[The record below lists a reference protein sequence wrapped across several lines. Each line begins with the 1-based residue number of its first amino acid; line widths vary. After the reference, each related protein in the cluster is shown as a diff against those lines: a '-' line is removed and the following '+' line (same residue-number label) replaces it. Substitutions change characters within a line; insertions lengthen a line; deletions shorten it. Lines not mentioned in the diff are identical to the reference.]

1 MKVLFIIL
9 SFWSMVAVANGT
21 YDLAMNEGCES
32 GKNVSG
38 DTWHPYT
45 KDVDKYVQDAYYKAG
60 WDDSFNKCK
69 GAGLQRCWF
78 LHYPFNKEQY
88 RKGWR

>member
-9 SFWSMVAVANGT
+9 SFWSMVAVANGI

-60 WDDSFNKCK
+60 WDDGFNKCK
-69 GAGLQRCWF
+69 AESDRINGIISDSI
-78 LHYPFNKEQY
+78 NKSL
-88 RKGWR
+88 